1 MNTGRNGEFESS
13 TPSAIKSIKQ
23 RDLLNTWLR
32 LYAGGQ
38 RLPKFS
44 DYQPERMADE
54 AADLVYYKV
63 ESGSSPPRITIDSDG
78 SRIANAYGRSGIS
91 SIGQD
96 LIDYIGAKLAPVVMP
111 IYYECISRELPVFTI
126 SRVVDSNGRPVDYER
141 LLLPFAD
148 GAGVDRILA
157 SLKTISEEGSFEIR
171 NLMRTNDALP
181 VYRLRSVIDRDLFH
195 ARPVRKSDP
204 DDTIEFS

>member
-32 LYAGGQ
+32 LYAGEQ

-181 VYRLRSVIDRDLFH
+181 IYRLRSVIDRDLFH
-195 ARPVRKSDP
+195 TRPVRKSNP